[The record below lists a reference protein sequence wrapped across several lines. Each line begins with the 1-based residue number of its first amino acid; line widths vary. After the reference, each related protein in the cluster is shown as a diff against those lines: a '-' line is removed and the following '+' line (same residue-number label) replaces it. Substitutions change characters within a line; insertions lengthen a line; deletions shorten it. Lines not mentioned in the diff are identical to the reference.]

1 LRLGR
6 GVPLLLAFVASA
18 GLFARPASA
27 VEPCRTI
34 ATAAGEVH
42 EWSAPLD
49 RRLSLD
55 ERDLS
60 LRGALE
66 QIASSARFRLSYS
79 SEYLPLDRRVCL
91 RVQDASAGSVLA
103 ALLRGTVL
111 EAVVTGPDQIV
122 LAPTR
127 VARERFERPLDVLD
141 RVLVTGSATRE
152 KVRSTPV
159 AIDVIAVPKLES
171 HDEVR
176 LDRTLDETVPGI
188 WLWEQSPTSVLSR
201 YGSIRGASSFG
212 VSYPKIYIDGIEVA
226 NPLLITELGLGSVS
240 HVEVIRGPQ
249 GAALYGA
256 DAISGVIN
264 VVSRHDGV
272 GADGRRM
279 QLRSRIGV
287 AESDFVS
294 ACAKSSSPQCTGNVL
309 GQEHTLSLRTG
320 TQTRSAGA
328 SATYT
333 TLGNYLPNGY
343 SRRLSM
349 NADAR
354 QIGSR
359 ATFTAT
365 ARLFAQETG
374 APGNPLLSGTY
385 PLPDDSSTVGGG
397 AGITQQSVTQ
407 YTLGAAATIASQ
419 SRWTHRLV
427 AGLDGYRLD
436 DVAGGGLLPSAS
448 DSALRA
454 ARGGADRLT
463 FRASSSTQVGVP
475 SLVAATITLSAELA
489 ALREASDDAARN
501 AAAPFFDPVT
511 WRHNEGLVAQSVLS
525 VRDALFVSGGLRL
538 ERSSGYGALPQTSM
552 LPMAGAAYVADA
564 GAHTVKVRAAY
575 GKGIRP
581 ARTSLRPT
589 WMINRPLAK
598 LEHLGHETQ
607 SGVEVGAD
615 LFIGGMF
622 TVNLTRFDQRA
633 SGLVQSVGVADPHA
647 SAASQWQGGRT
658 DVLPATYQLQNVG
671 EISNRGW
678 EVQGTASMR
687 SMTLSGTL
695 SLVTS
700 RVARVTDGYSGE
712 LRVGDRMLEVP
723 ARTMSFSATWT
734 EPRWQAALGISR
746 ASDWINYDRARLFAD
761 VASSPNGPGEFVGP
775 RLREYWRA
783 YDGVTR
789 VRATMSRALFA
800 DLAAV
805 VTGENLLGAQR
816 GEPDDV
822 TIVPGRMMS
831 AGVRVKF

>member
-6 GVPLLLAFVASA
+6 GVLVLLACVAATCMLAPSA
-18 GLFARPASA
+18 AA
-27 VEPCRTI
+27 VEPCRI
-34 ATAAGEVH
+34 ITASAGESRD
-42 EWSAPLD
+42 WATPLD
-49 RRLSLD
+49 RRVSLE

-60 LRGALE
+60 LRSALE
-66 QIASSARFRLSYS
+66 QIAMGARFRLSYS
-79 SEYLPLDRRVCL
+79 SEYLALDRRLCL
-91 RVQDASAGSVLA
+91 RIQDASAGSVLA

-111 EAVVTGPDQIV
+111 EPVVTGPDQIV

-127 VARERFERPLDVLD
+127 VVSERFERPLDVLD
-141 RVLVTGSATRE
+141 RVLVTGSANRE
-152 KVRSTPV
+152 LVRTTPV

-176 LDRTLDETVPGI
+176 LDRTLDESVPGI

-226 NPLLITELGLGSVS
+226 NPLLITELGLGAVS

-272 GADGRRM
+272 GADGRRV
-279 QLRSRIGV
+279 QLRSRIGM
-287 AESDFVS
+287 AESDSV
-294 ACAKSSSPQCTGNVL
+294 AGNVL

-343 SRRLSM
+343 SRRLAM

-354 QIGSR
+354 YIGSR
-359 ATFTAT
+359 ATYTAT
-365 ARLFAQETG
+365 ARLFAQQTG
-374 APGNPLLSGTY
+374 APGNPFMNGPSLHPG
-385 PLPDDSSTVGGG
+385 DSSTVVGE
-397 AGITQQSVTQ
+397 GITQQSVTQ
-407 YTLGAAATIASQ
+407 YTLGATATIGSND
-419 SRWTHRLV
+419 RWTHRLV

-436 DVAGGGLLPSAS
+436 DVVGGGPLPSAS
-448 DSALRA
+448 DSALSA
-454 ARGGADRLT
+454 ARGGADRMT
-463 FRASSSTQVGVP
+463 FRASSSTRAGR
-475 SLVAATITLSAELA
+475 SSHMSATITLAAELS

-511 WRHNEGLVAQSVLS
+511 WRHNEGLVAQSVFS
-525 VRDALFVSGGLRL
+525 VRDALFVTGGLRL

-552 LPMAGAAYVADA
+552 LPMVGAAYVADA
-564 GAHTVKVRAAY
+564 GANMLKVRAAY

-581 ARTSLRPT
+581 ARTSLRPV
-589 WMINRPLAK
+589 WMTSRPLAK

-607 SGVEVGAD
+607 SGVEAGLDLLVGGI
-615 LFIGGMF
+615 L
-622 TVNLTRFDQRA
+622 TLNLTRFDQRA
-633 SGLVQSVGVADPHA
+633 SGLVQSVGVADTHPA
-647 SAASQWQGGRT
+647 DGVQPQAGRGYL
-658 DVLPATYQLQNVG
+658 LPQTLPRQNAG

-678 EVQGTASMR
+678 EVQATTSMR
-687 SMTLSGTL
+687 ALSLSGTL
-695 SLVTS
+695 SLVAS
-700 RVARVTDGYSGE
+700 RVARLTDGYTGE

-723 ARTMSFSATWT
+723 ARTMSFAATWT

-761 VASSPNGPGEFVGP
+761 VAASPHGAADFFGA
-775 RLREYWRA
+775 RLREYWRT